1 MCECITD
8 VLLGT
13 LLWLDSPAV
22 VQDLQYRRILAD
34 AVAAL
39 RPNENLVEKYR
50 NELSKLKD
58 RNEISEREYFYLRS
72 HPKPLGRLEE
82 KTFGDPNAFY
92 DRLPEEILEEL
103 RNEIEMG
110 IREETDLEIERQSKR
125 ISVLTTPLGNVQG
138 DLKNMQESVDG
149 ARQKVERIA
158 NAITMGLSVL
168 GSAIVVVLLLVS
180 IHPARLLM
188 WRLLFGVPL
197 AAISALNLIFGF
209 TVRAYF
215 RPLRDR
221 IRDRLLQAI
230 DMD

>member
-1 MCECITD
+1 
-8 VLLGT
+8 
-13 LLWLDSPAV
+13 
-22 VQDLQYRRILAD
+22 
-34 AVAAL
+34 
-39 RPNENLVEKYR
+39 
-50 NELSKLKD
+50 
-58 RNEISEREYFYLRS
+58 
-72 HPKPLGRLEE
+72 
-82 KTFGDPNAFY
+82 
-92 DRLPEEILEEL
+92 
-103 RNEIEMG
+103 
-110 IREETDLEIERQSKR
+110 
-125 ISVLTTPLGNVQG
+125 
-138 DLKNMQESVDG
+138 MQESVDG